1 MLRTTSSNI
10 RCLAN
15 VSGDYSSVR
24 SSKAGIMSYSFLHLQ
39 GQHKGAQYMLIG
51 TEIELGWLSKVCY
64 PGNHLDRPGN
74 ANTHTDNSEGKGDTK
89 IMKPY
94 NVFERLIT
102 KNIGCR

>member
-1 MLRTTSSNI
+1 
-10 RCLAN
+10 
-15 VSGDYSSVR
+15 
-24 SSKAGIMSYSFLHLQ
+24 MSYSFLYLQ
-39 GQHKGAQYMLIG
+39 GQHKGAQHMLIG
-51 TEIELGWLSKVCY
+51 TEIELGWLSRVCY

-74 ANTHTDNSEGKGDTK
+74 ANTHTDNSEGKGDMK